1 MFSFS
6 SLFSTSFVSGAFD
19 EAIERDAQNGRINAM
34 LTNALANAY
43 GLELPS
49 SPGQAVKTINELLM
63 LPKAPKLA
71 SGPGAK
77 AHAPAVAQALH
88 ALGAA
93 LHSAGK
99 VKGLPILAPLPDWA
113 NPEKLEAKAKAAA
126 EKRQVTKARKAAAE
140 EHQAIKAAKATVD
153 APPATVDAPTT
164 HTTETPTLNISQ
176 HITIVIA
183 AIKGGHVSA
192 KNLAILRAALE
203 TAQSAPEKHNK
214 PITTKQADSVTLSA

>member
-34 LTNALANAY
+34 LTNALENAY
-43 GLELPS
+43 GLALPAA
-49 SPGQAVKTINELLM
+49 PVQAIKMINEVLTLA
-63 LPKAPKLA
+63 KAPKLA

-88 ALGAA
+88 ALAQA

-99 VKGLPILAPLPDWA
+99 VKGLPVLASLPDWA
-113 NPEKLEAKAKAAA
+113 DHEKLEAKAKAAA
-126 EKRQVTKARKAAAE
+126 EKRQVTKARKAATE
-140 EHQAIKAAKATVD
+140 KHQAIKAAKATVD
-153 APPATVDAPTT
+153 VPPATVDAPTT
-164 HTTETPTLNISQ
+164 HTAETPTLNMSQ
-176 HITIVIA
+176 HITIVVA
-183 AIKGGHVSA
+183 AIKGGYVSA

-214 PITTKQADSVTLSA
+214 PITTKQAGSIAVSA